1 MCGRLFLTYFVYM
14 RGACV
19 VGCFLTNSS
28 VHVEHVQNLFAVV
41 QSRMHVVRVC
51 CLVHGGVIYFL
62 LVSDAS
68 IAALVLCGDE

>member
-19 VGCFLTNSS
+19 V
-28 VHVEHVQNLFAVV
+28 QNLFAVV
-41 QSRMHVVRVC
+41 RSRMHVVRVC